1 MKGVLG
7 EGWAHFFGKGGSA
20 YTPTLLSS
28 SDVSCNKKVLH
39 FGMAVRAMS
48 LRTLLP
54 SKLLRKDHPKSFGLP
69 SWLCRC
75 LASSGVLSLPPHQH
89 MRPCTCFAAFLH
101 CPCLR
106 ERATAEEPTQVRSSC
121 QGHMLRRKHDPAS
134 RRLTPEHL
142 KARTWMA
149 HMQMSV

>member
-7 EGWAHFFGKGGSA
+7 KGWAPFWGKGVQPTLPPCSPLQVFHVTRRCFTSEWLCERCLFAPCCQASWPRKIIQSRLDCPVGSA
-20 YTPTLLSS
+20 AAL
-28 SDVSCNKKVLH
+28 
-39 FGMAVRAMS
+39 RA
-48 LRTLLP
+48 
-54 SKLLRKDHPKSFGLP
+54 
-69 SWLCRC
+69 C
-75 LASSGVLSLPPHQH
+75 GVLSLPPHQH

-106 ERATAEEPTQVRSSC
+106 ERATGEPTQIRSGC

-134 RRLTPEHL
+134 RLLTLEHL

-149 HMQMSV
+149 HMQTSV

>member
-1 MKGVLG
+1 MRFLKGVLG
-7 EGWAHFFGKGGSA
+7 EGWRCLGRKGIQ
-20 YTPTLLSS
+20 PTLPPCSPLQMFHVTRRCFTSEWLRERCLFAPCCQASWSFRLS
-28 SDVSCNKKVLH
+28 
-39 FGMAVRAMS
+39 
-48 LRTLLP
+48 
-54 SKLLRKDHPKSFGLP
+54 

-106 ERATAEEPTQVRSSC
+106 ERATAEEPTQARSSC